1 MKFSIVTPTFNSG
14 LFLSE
19 AIQSVVSQKGDF
31 TIEYIVVDNYSQ
43 DNTADIVKS
52 YQQMILNMDCKIQC
66 NGVEI
71 KLYQGK
77 DSGMYDAVNKGFSEA
92 TGDIYAWINSDDL
105 YLPGAFH
112 SVAQSFKN
120 YPEIKWLK
128 GITSYINEFS
138 ALYETGQCYLY
149 DQNWLR
155 NGVYGREAYF
165 VQQDSVFWRADLWKT
180 VGGIDTRF
188 KRAGDYSL
196 WVNFSQHALLYSLKA
211 YISCFR
217 KVKGQLSQDV
227 ASYEKEC
234 DMISG
239 IRKFNFLKRYTIR
252 IFFWL
257 ADNVYLPFFW
267 KLIYRTIFRK
277 QKLQLLDVANGEK
290 PVLKTASYY
299 VAN

>member
-1 MKFSIVTPTFNSG
+1 MKFSIVTPTSDSG
-14 LFLSE
+14 HFLSE
-19 AIQSVVSQKGDF
+19 TIQSVLSQKGDF
-31 TIEYIVVDNYSQ
+31 TIEYIVADNCSQ
-43 DNTADIVKS
+43 DNTAEIVKS
-52 YQQMILNMDCKIQC
+52 YQRMIEDKEYRIQC
-66 NGVEI
+66 NGIEI

-77 DSGMYDAVNKGFSEA
+77 DSGMYDAINKGFAKA
-92 TGDIYAWINSDDL
+92 TGDIYAWINSDDR
-105 YLPGAFH
+105 YLPGAFGI
-112 SVAQSFKN
+112 VARSFET

-196 WVNFSQHALLYSLKA
+196 WVNFSQHAPLYSLKA
-211 YISCFR
+211 YVSCFR

-227 ASYEKEC
+227 ALYEKEC

-239 IRKFNFLKRYTIR
+239 TGKFNFFTRDKIR

-257 ADNVYLPFFW
+257 VDNIHLPFFW
-267 KLIYRTIFRK
+267 KLIYRIIFRK
-277 QKLQLLDVANGEK
+277 QKLLLLDVINGEK
-290 PVLKTASYY
+290 PALKTASYY